1 MGHVTKSYVVG
12 LTLFGLTAVDLL
24 LATVGWLAGMSIS
37 RFTFVVA
44 LVIVLGL
51 QQYLLWQHESTYR
64 TRCFM
69 VTIGVVVGALLLA
82 IGTYDR
88 SYDGVEYHQAAI
100 YSLAHGWNPV
110 REFASPFV
118 HGDNALWVSH
128 YAKGMETLAA
138 TVVALTGLIESGK
151 MMNMVLIMASF
162 CFVLDALQCY
172 IPGFSYRRQLL
183 FASLLAF
190 SYVVVCQVL
199 TYTID
204 WALCSLLLILGSF
217 CFRIYKGSRS
227 IFDFIGIGLVAAMA
241 FAIKFNIAF
250 WVCLA
255 AGIFGIAMLCRH
267 RRDVFRRGVAAVA
280 GGIVLG
286 IVIFGYNP
294 YITNVRSGHHILY
307 PLIGEG
313 AVDIMTHNTPLSLR
327 DKNRVEAV
335 VLSLFS
341 RPDNAYLVNTEYI
354 NPYTKLTM
362 GNFLDIAS
370 VDCRLGYFGF
380 FWIEIFVLSIVVFLL
395 AYRNDRHW
403 RIVGMVLVALF
414 VALFVLP
421 SGWWGRYVGFFYF
434 FPIIVLLYVEK
445 YGMNRR
451 WVGKLL
457 LWLVVVNISITA
469 LESAAY
475 AVRARWRTDKVL
487 AVLQASQPAR
497 VHTECPGFRYKLE
510 ENGIA
515 TVDYVPTEAVSTL
528 KKSSYYYGSPV
539 YIDLPGLEARRGRDV
554 YKNLLRKVKNIFKGD
569 GKE

>member
-1 MGHVTKSYVVG
+1 MECITKSYAVG

-24 LATVGWLAGMSIS
+24 LASAGWVAGIAISQFTLILALFI
-37 RFTFVVA
+37 
-44 LVIVLGL
+44 ILGL
-51 QQYLLWQHESTYR
+51 QQYILRQRDRGYR
-64 TRCFM
+64 LRCLIL
-69 VTIGVVVGALLLA
+69 TVVVMTGALLLA

-100 YSLAHGWNPV
+100 YSLVHGWNPV

-118 HGDNALWVSH
+118 VGENALWVNH

-151 MMNMVLIMASF
+151 MMNLVLVAASF
-162 CFVLDALQCY
+162 CLVWDGLQRY
-172 IPGFSYRRQLL
+172 LPGITRCRQLL
-183 FASLLAF
+183 FALLLAF

-204 WALCSLLLILGSF
+204 WTLCSLLLILGSF
-217 CFRIYKGSRS
+217 CFRICKGSRS
-227 IFDFIGIGLVAAMA
+227 ICDFIGIGSVVAMA

-255 AGIFGIAMLCRH
+255 AGAFGVVMLCRH

-280 GGIVLG
+280 GGIVVG
-286 IVIFGYNP
+286 IVVFGYNP
-294 YITNVRSGHHILY
+294 YISNLRSGHHILY
-307 PLIGEG
+307 PLVGEG
-313 AVDIMTHNTPLSLR
+313 AVDIMTHNTPPLLQN
-327 DKNRVEAV
+327 KNRVEAV
-335 VLSLFS
+335 VLSLSS
-341 RPDNAYLVNTEYI
+341 RPDNAFMGKTFYS
-354 NPYTKLTM
+354 NPYTELSVD
-362 GNFLDIAS
+362 NIVDIAS

-380 FWIEIFVLSIVVFLL
+380 FWIEIFVLSIAVFLL
-395 AYRNDRHW
+395 AYRKNSHW
-403 RIVGMVLVALF
+403 RGVAAVLIALF
-414 VALFVLP
+414 AALFVLP

-457 LWLVVVNISITA
+457 MWFVVVNISITT

-475 AVRARWRTDKVL
+475 TVRARWRTDAVL
-487 AVLQASQPAR
+487 AALQAEAAPQPVR
-497 VHTECPGFRYKLE
+497 VHTDCPGFRYKLE

-515 TVDYVPTEAVSTL
+515 TVDYVPKATD
-528 KKSSYYYGSPV
+528 KISSYYGSPV
-539 YIDLPGLEARRGRDV
+539 YIDMPGLGGKQGRGL
-554 YKNLLRKVKNIFKGD
+554 YKEYLKKVKNILKGD
-569 GKE
+569 GED